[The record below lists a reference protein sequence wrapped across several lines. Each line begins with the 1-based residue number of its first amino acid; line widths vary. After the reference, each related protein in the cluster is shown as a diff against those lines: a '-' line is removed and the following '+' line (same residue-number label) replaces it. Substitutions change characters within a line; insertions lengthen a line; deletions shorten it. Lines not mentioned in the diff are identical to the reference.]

1 MSLMTVEPG
10 VKPGFFVARFPVV
23 PSINLTHS
31 PKAGSYGE
39 SGGDLEFIP
48 DSRSSLTRSQGQA
61 PELSRFSRFSIPWN
75 PPPGTGSVSWRAVGW
90 NGSLLR
96 REFSLLGRSITPA
109 IWPIPQGR
117 GNNREA
123 LPVNSGLSHIDSL
136 ATVIPAF
143 QCPESSV
150 SLRKSSA
157 PQFLDSGESRSDGV
171 AVLYA
176 IALPVN
182 FLLVD
187 SADSVIL
194 CSPIDTKCQ

>member
-23 PSINLTHS
+23 PSINLAHS
-31 PKAGSYGE
+31 PRAGSYGE
-39 SGGDLEFIP
+39 SGGGLEFIP

-123 LPVNSGLSHIDSL
+123 LPVN
-136 ATVIPAF
+136 
-143 QCPESSV
+143 
-150 SLRKSSA
+150 
-157 PQFLDSGESRSDGV
+157 
-171 AVLYA
+171 
-176 IALPVN
+176 

-187 SADSVIL
+187 SYTADSVRSSVRQLIR
-194 CSPIDTKCQ
+194 SVNNGVKEDSI